1 VTLSLTG
8 ERQVRLEAARL
19 RAHDGGAT
27 RGEADRVDGAPNRC
41 CGSPPVPF
49 GSAYT
54 RGPAGATPLTGDVHV
69 QLLGGFGLRCEGQ
82 RVELPLGAQRLV
94 ALLALQEAPL
104 LRLYVAGVLWPD
116 TTEKRAYANLRS
128 ALWRLRQSG
137 FEIVDAKG
145 ANVRLA
151 PGVAVD
157 ARESAAL
164 AKELLVGNSATLPP
178 DGIRALDSDLLPDW
192 YDDWVVGE
200 RERLRQL
207 RLHALEKLSERLVEN
222 GSFGLAADAGL
233 AALRDDPLR
242 ESASRALIRTFIAEG
257 NPAEALRYY
266 RSYCGLLERELGLK
280 PSDQMKELLAF
291 FPTLS
296 L

>member
-1 VTLSLTG
+1 M
-8 ERQVRLEAARL
+8 
-19 RAHDGGAT
+19 
-27 RGEADRVDGAPNRC
+27 
-41 CGSPPVPF
+41 
-49 GSAYT
+49 
-54 RGPAGATPLTGDVHV
+54 TGDVHV
-69 QLLGGFGLRCEGQ
+69 QLLGGFGLRCEGR

-137 FEIVDAKG
+137 FEVVEAKG

-151 PGVAVD
+151 PGVVVD
-157 ARESAAL
+157 AKESAAL
-164 AKELLVGNSATLPP
+164 AKDLLVGNCATLPP
-178 DGIRALDSDLLPDW
+178 DGTRALDSDLLPDW

-207 RLHALEKLSERLVEN
+207 RLHALEKLSDRLVEN

-242 ESASRALIRTFIAEG
+242 ESANRALIRTFIAEG
-257 NPAEALRYY
+257 NRAEAVRHY
-266 RSYCGLLERELGLK
+266 RSYRGLLERELGLE

-291 FPTLS
+291 LPTIPL
-296 L
+296 